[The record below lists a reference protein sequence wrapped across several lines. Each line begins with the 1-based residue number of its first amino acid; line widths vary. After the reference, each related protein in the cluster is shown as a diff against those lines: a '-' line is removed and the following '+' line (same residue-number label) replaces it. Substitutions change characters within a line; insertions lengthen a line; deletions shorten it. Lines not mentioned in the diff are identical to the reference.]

1 MTLLLGSIIGGL
13 LAIRFNLDDYTNM
26 YASPHAALLFWAG
39 FVIVVAIIVGVTLYV
54 FRRMRPH

>member
-1 MTLLLGSIIGGL
+1 MTFLLGPLTSGL

-26 YASPHAALLFWAG
+26 YASPHAALVFWAC
-39 FVIVVAIIVGVTLYV
+39 FVVIVAIVVGITLFV